1 MKLAN
6 YYPDRIVLSYKR
18 ANSLTKLQ
26 NSFIKTYDKA
36 PPAHVSDKCKENLSK
51 KKSSLDLSMHSRRTL
66 RNSCNSLVFLSQ
78 PRTVYTPQKKPIY
91 NFRAAFITL
100 TLPSIQKHTDVE
112 LKKCL
117 DLFLQDLRRVYKVQN
132 YVWRS
137 ELQDN
142 GNIHFHLLVD
152 KYIYHRIIRKY
163 WLKALRHTG
172 YVKEYQR
179 KFINMSFVE
188 YREYRRQLLKKEPEN
203 FHEWN
208 KKIHKAYMYGKET
221 NWLSPNATDIKNVQ
235 TMRQIASYVS
245 KYMAKKDRDEGEAPA
260 DPPAV
265 PITPERIE
273 NFGKVW
279 GRSTSLSQLKYK
291 FPYVYESSKA
301 FIDQLISS
309 GSVYTKVYDWVTIHY
324 FNFQAMPSHLYRHIK
339 NVIFSVARTW
349 NYPQPAT

>member
-6 YYPDRIVLSYKR
+6 YYPDKIVISWKR
-18 ANSLTKLQ
+18 ENTFSKLQ
-26 NSFIKTYDKA
+26 ESYIKKYSKEEIKETPSK
-36 PPAHVSDKCKENLSK
+36 SLENLKKVKTSLSLSPASK
-51 KKSSLDLSMHSRRTL
+51 RSL
-66 RNSCNSLVFLSQ
+66 RNSCNSLVFLSK
-78 PRTVYTPQKKPIY
+78 PRTEYSPQKKPIY

-100 TLPSIQKHTDVE
+100 TLPAVQKHSDVE

-142 GNIHFHLLVD
+142 GNIHFHILID
-152 KYIYHRIIRKY
+152 KYIYHKIIRNY

-179 KFINMSFVE
+179 KFIKMSFVE
-188 YREYRRQLLKKEPEN
+188 YRNYRRQLLKKEPEN

-208 KKIHKAYMYGKET
+208 KTIHKAYMYGKET
-221 NWLSPNATDIKNVQ
+221 DWLSPNATDVKNVHS
-235 TMRQIASYVS
+235 MRQMASYLS
-245 KYMAKKDRDEGEAPA
+245 KYMTKKNEEESAASPDLKE
-260 DPPAV
+260 V
-265 PITPERIE
+265 PITAERIAG
-273 NFGKVW
+273 FGKVW

-291 FPYVYESSKA
+291 FPYAYESSKD
-301 FIDQLISS
+301 FIDKLISS

-324 FNFQAMPSHLYRHIK
+324 FNFAEMPERLYRHIR
-339 NVIFSVARTW
+339 NVIFNVAKTW
-349 NYPQPAT
+349 NYPQPVP